1 MMANYNT
8 EIFTARDGRE
18 YTLLVLNAQGK
29 FPFSFGLH
37 KAKLVL
43 ESLDEIRE
51 FVKDNEVPKEV
62 ENKSW

>member
-1 MMANYNT
+1 MANYTT
-8 EIFTARDGRE
+8 EMFRAKDGRE

-37 KAKLVL
+37 KAKLIL

-51 FVKDNEVPKEV
+51 FVSDNEVET
-62 ENKSW
+62 KSW

>member
-1 MMANYNT
+1 MAYTT
-8 EIFTARDGRE
+8 EQFTARDGRE
-18 YTLLVLNAQGK
+18 YTMLVLNPQGK

-43 ESLDEIRE
+43 ESLDEIKE
-51 FVKDNEVPKEV
+51 FIKDNEE

>member
-1 MMANYNT
+1 MAYTT
-8 EIFTARDGRE
+8 EQFTARDGRE
-18 YTLLVLNAQGK
+18 YTLLVLNPQGK

-43 ESLDEIRE
+43 ESLDELKE
-51 FVKDNEVPKEV
+51 FIKDNEE

>member
-1 MMANYNT
+1 MVNYTT
-8 EIFTARDGRE
+8 EMFRAKDGRE

-37 KAKLVL
+37 KAKLIL

-51 FVKDNEVPKEV
+51 FVSDNEVET
-62 ENKSW
+62 KSW

>member
-1 MMANYNT
+1 MAYTT
-8 EIFTARDGRE
+8 EQFTARDGRE
-18 YTLLVLNAQGK
+18 YTLLVLNPQGK

-43 ESLDEIRE
+43 ESLDEIKE
-51 FVKDNEVPKEV
+51 FIKDNEE

>member
-1 MMANYNT
+1 MANYTT
-8 EIFTARDGRE
+8 EIFRAKDGRE

-37 KAKLVL
+37 KAKLIL

-51 FVKDNEVPKEV
+51 FVSDNDADT
-62 ENKSW
+62 KSW